1 MKHTILLF
9 ICLFSCGTN
18 PSKNSSYIINQIDY
32 YVQQTDNNK
41 SLVES
46 IIEGVITDEK
56 GEKDTGGFEYYELYD
71 DNRKELYRIRDYETI
86 NDLYFE
92 RLFYF
97 KKMKLV
103 FVQTKKLRNN
113 IEIEK
118 SEAYLQNSEV
128 IYKDNISS
136 KKIDFLINRAKTYVN
151 QFKNSL

>member
-103 FVQTKKLRNN
+103 FDLMYSRFSLSMVLYIISLPSLTFAKLN
-113 IEIEK
+113 
-118 SEAYLQNSEV
+118 L
-128 IYKDNISS
+128 
-136 KKIDFLINRAKTYVN
+136 
-151 QFKNSL
+151 